1 MAGQAIL
8 SANDVSPVTAL
19 GSTYTSFDLAGLLGP
34 RSYVYVRNQDSSAW
48 SAGLAVRQRS
58 DLFATEGTALT
69 ADASTIAT
77 AITDASG
84 PGAPWT
90 TAGYVPDSINRVLYW
105 HASATP
111 TSTYYGKIYYNNAD
125 IDFFEEDP
133 SAAAIGASGA
143 YIIWRPYV
151 FIKTAANDTLS
162 VGGVTQS
169 TISTLYHGW
178 VQYAGFGYAY
188 LIGDTTA
195 NGDGL
200 GSIPGATAGYAKG
213 VTAGTNDG
221 YVYLY
226 AMTDNSAASLYA
238 PCMIAAP
245 YMKNIG

>member
-8 SANDVSPVTAL
+8 STNDVSPVTAL
-19 GSTYTSFDLAGLLGP
+19 GSTYTNFDLVGLLGP

-69 ADASTIAT
+69 ADAGTSTT
-77 AITDASG
+77 SITDATT

-90 TAGYVPDSINRVLYW
+90 TANYVPDSIDKVLYW
-105 HASATP
+105 HASASP
-111 TSTYYGKIYYNNAD
+111 SSVYYGRVWKNTASPIFYL
-125 IDFFEEDP
+125 EDP
-133 SAAAIGASGA
+133 SAAAITNSGA

-169 TISTLYHGW
+169 AISTLYHGW

-188 LIGDTTA
+188 CIGNTTPNA
-195 NGDGL
+195 DGL
-200 GSIPGATAGYAKG
+200 GGIPGATAGYAKG

-221 YVYLY
+221 YVYVY
-226 AMTDNSAASLYA
+226 HMTDNAATSLYM
-238 PCMIAAP
+238 PVMIAAP